1 MMLLTMQEV
10 ARVLR
15 VSEARAYE
23 LARDQLLPTVR
34 LGRQLRVE
42 EEALRQWIRAGGQAL
57 PGGWRR
63 APGVAP

>member
-1 MMLLTMQEV
+1 MTLLTMQEV
-10 ARVLR
+10 ARALR